1 MPYVEE
7 RTTTAAG
14 SGSNMTMLLTFI
26 VGLLIIL
33 IAVLV
38 ILHAVMHI
46 F

>member
-7 RTTTAAG
+7 RTTAAG
-14 SGSNMTMLLTFI
+14 GSNMTMLLTFI

-33 IAVLV
+33 VAVLV

-46 F
+46 I

>member
-7 RTTTAAG
+7 RTSSAAG
-14 SGSNMTMLLTFI
+14 GSNMTMLLTFI
-26 VGLLIIL
+26 IGLLIIL
-33 IAVLV
+33 VAVLV